1 MLFHFLFFKI
11 EFSKQL
17 VPNLS
22 RNLISKGLP
31 LRMKGIGEKSTASL
45 KKIRF
50 TSGIGLSLSDSKVH
64 FVRFS
69 KGRGG
74 GEKGVKISRR
84 LNIYLRRKP
93 WAAAAVR
100 QGWQGARQGRPKD
113 RNRYRNCRPRR
124 SCTSLSP
131 MDPLAIS
138 SLHSRAAAEPL
149 GFRRYP

>member
-50 TSGIGLSLSDSKVH
+50 TSGIGLSLSESTSSAS
-64 FVRFS
+64 R
-69 KGRGG
+69 KGE

>member
-50 TSGIGLSLSDSKVH
+50 TSGIGLSLSESTSSASRK
-64 FVRFS
+64 
-69 KGRGG
+69 GG
-74 GEKGVKISRR
+74 GRERGENIAEAKYLPAKKTLGCGGGAPGVAGGATG
-84 LNIYLRRKP
+84 
-93 WAAAAVR
+93 AA
-100 QGWQGARQGRPKD
+100 K
-113 RNRYRNCRPRR
+113 R
-124 SCTSLSP
+124 S
-131 MDPLAIS
+131 
-138 SLHSRAAAEPL
+138 
-149 GFRRYP
+149 